1 MIENGFVACLFCG
14 SERNMLLSVDE
25 NGAVVP
31 PEAGITIECL
41 DCRHLFA
48 IDVSQATEQVYV
60 GLHKMACPDTC
71 TMPGVHQ
78 KD

>member
-1 MIENGFVACLFCG
+1 MIENGVVACLFCG
-14 SERNMLLSVDE
+14 SERTMLLSVDE

-41 DCRHLFA
+41 DCHHLFA

-60 GLHKMACPDTC
+60 RLHKRACPDPC
-71 TMPGVHQ
+71 TRPGVHQ